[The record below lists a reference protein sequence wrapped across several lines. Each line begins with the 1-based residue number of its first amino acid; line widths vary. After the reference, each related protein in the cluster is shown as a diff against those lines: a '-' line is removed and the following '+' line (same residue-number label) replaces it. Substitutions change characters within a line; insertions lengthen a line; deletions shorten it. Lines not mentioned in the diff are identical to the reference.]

1 MTPDE
6 LARAAAKGDI
16 DAFETLLGLYQNKVY
31 GLALRMCG
39 SEEDAWDVAQEAFLA
54 AWRAL
59 PGFRG
64 ESGFSTWLYRLTAN
78 AAIDCLRREKKRRG
92 ELSIEGGELPL
103 SLPDAGPSPQ
113 EAAEGGEL
121 RAAVNAALA
130 RLTDQHRTVLILREL
145 QELSYE
151 EIAGALGLDLGTV
164 KSRISRARKALR
176 KILLEDGN
184 LSGYLPSK
192 DTEQSGRGARR
203 PCDPAKNT
211 RTSSAHS

>member
-184 LSGYLPSK
+184 LSGYLPSN

-203 PCDPAKNT
+203 P
-211 RTSSAHS
+211 

>member
-6 LARAAAKGDI
+6 LARAAAGGDTT
-16 DAFETLLGLYQNKVY
+16 AFETLVGLYENKVY

-39 SEEDAWDVAQEAFLA
+39 NEEDAWDVSQEAFLA

-78 AAIDCLRREKKRRG
+78 AAIDCLRREKRRKG
-92 ELSIEGGELPL
+92 ELSLEGGELPL
-103 SLPDAGPSPQ
+103 TLPDAGPGPQ

-121 RAAVNAALA
+121 RAAVNTALS

-151 EIAGALGLDLGTV
+151 EIAGVLDLDLGTV
-164 KSRISRARKALR
+164 KSRISRARRALR

-192 DTEQSGRGARR
+192 ETERTAGGEGR
-203 PCDPAKNT
+203 P
-211 RTSSAHS
+211 